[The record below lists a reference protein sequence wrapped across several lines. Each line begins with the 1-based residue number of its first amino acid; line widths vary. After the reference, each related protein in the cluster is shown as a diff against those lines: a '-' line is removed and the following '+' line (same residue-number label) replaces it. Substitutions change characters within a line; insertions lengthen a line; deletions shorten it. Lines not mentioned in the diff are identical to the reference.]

1 MAGSPINADL
11 WLSDYL
17 TPWDLYAHGITRILT
32 YKQTPYQQMYVVE
45 TNTYGKA
52 LVLDGK
58 LQSTT
63 GDEFLYHEPLVH
75 PAMIYQ
81 GEPRTVLILGGGE
94 GATLREVLR
103 WKTVEKVTMID
114 IDGEVV
120 EACRRYLPEMNA
132 NTFDDPRVEL
142 IIGDAFEYL
151 NEIKHPWDV
160 IISDLS
166 EPVESGPSFR
176 LFTQEYYQKLRD
188 LLTPG
193 GVLGVQAGSACV
205 LRMKFHVRLARTL
218 NQVFSSIH
226 SYSSNVPS
234 FGEAWGFIVASGSE
248 INPQPNPEEI
258 DRLLAEK
265 TTQDFQMLD
274 GITLLGILQT
284 PAHIR
289 RAIAKENQTYTLA
302 HPPTDFEQNLL
313 D

>member
-1 MAGSPINADL
+1 
-11 WLSDYL
+11 
-17 TPWDLYAHGITRILT
+17 
-32 YKQTPYQQMYVVE
+32 
-45 TNTYGKA
+45 
-52 LVLDGK
+52 
-58 LQSTT
+58 
-63 GDEFLYHEPLVH
+63 
-75 PAMIYQ
+75 MIYHS
-81 GEPRTVLILGGGE
+81 EPRTVLILGGGE

-103 WKTVEKVTMID
+103 WKTVEKVMMID

-120 EACRRYLPEMNA
+120 EACRQYLPEMSA

-151 NEIKHPWDV
+151 NKLEHPWDV

-176 LFTQEYYQKLRD
+176 LFTQEYYQKLRS

-218 NQVFSSIH
+218 NEVFSSIH

-234 FGEAWGFIVASGSE
+234 FGEAWGFILASE
-248 INPQPNPEEI
+248 NPINSQPNPEEI

-265 TTQDFQMLD
+265 TTQDFRMLD

-284 PAHIR
+284 AAHIR
-289 RAIAKENQTYTLA
+289 TRIAKESQTYTLA
-302 HPPTDFEQNLL
+302 HPPTDFEENLL

>member
-75 PAMIYQ
+75 PAMIYH

-103 WKTVEKVTMID
+103 WKTVEKVMMID

-120 EACRRYLPEMNA
+120 EACRQYLPEMSA

-151 NEIKHPWDV
+151 NKIEHPWDV

-176 LFTQEYYQKLRD
+176 LFTQEYYQKLRS
-188 LLTPG
+188 LLTPR

-218 NQVFSSIH
+218 NEVFSSIH

-234 FGEAWGFIVASGSE
+234 FGEAWGFILASE
-248 INPQPNPEEI
+248 NPINSQPNPEEI
-258 DRLLAEK
+258 DRLLAKK
-265 TTQDFQMLD
+265 TTQDFRMLD

-289 RAIAKENQTYTLA
+289 TRIAKETQTYTLA
-302 HPPTDFEQNLL
+302 HPPTDFEENLL
-313 D
+313 G